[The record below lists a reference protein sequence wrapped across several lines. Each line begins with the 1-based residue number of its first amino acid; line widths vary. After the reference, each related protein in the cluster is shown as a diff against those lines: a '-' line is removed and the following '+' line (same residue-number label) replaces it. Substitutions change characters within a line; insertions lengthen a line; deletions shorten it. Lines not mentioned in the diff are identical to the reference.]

1 MVYDADLRV
10 REMVA
15 AADERVCRLVADA
28 EAARERIAGE
38 ARAEGLRDGEAR
50 AAATLA
56 AAGAARDRL
65 LAAAERELAD
75 LAIAVARKVLGR
87 ELAQPG
93 AVRSIAAAALAQ
105 ARGRRE
111 VVLRVSPAD
120 AAALRDAAAP
130 LGAIL
135 ERAALSVREDPALAP
150 GDVVVETEA
159 GHVDARVETQLAA
172 LARALAE
179 TPP

>member
-15 AADERVCRLVADA
+15 AADERACRLVADA
-28 EAARERIAGE
+28 ESARERIAGE

-120 AAALRDAAAP
+120 APALRDAAAP